1 MEEQRW
7 SLGGFAHQIK
17 KEDEIDFEQIVI
29 RKKKRGWQ
37 GRNWGKKEANW
48 MHAVAF
54 WKVPGQNDLLFI
66 IYNRV
71 EWLKVIERIVS
82 KRK

>member
-1 MEEQRW
+1 MEEPRW
-7 SLGGFAHQIK
+7 SLGGFAREIK

-54 WKVPGQNDLLFI
+54 WKVLVRTICSSSYI
-66 IYNRV
+66 IELNG
-71 EWLKVIERIVS
+71 
-82 KRK
+82 

>member
-1 MEEQRW
+1 MEEPRW
-7 SLGGFAHQIK
+7 SLGGFAREIK

-48 MHAVAF
+48 MHAAAF
-54 WKVPGQNDLLFI
+54 WKVLVRTICSSSYI
-66 IYNRV
+66 IELNG
-71 EWLKVIERIVS
+71 
-82 KRK
+82 